1 LALSMAE
8 TSIRIVNFSTNHIPE
23 RDRASYWREHYGKVI
38 LRVDLEPAR
47 DVAFEARM
55 SSLLLPGLQL
65 MEASASPMTIT
76 RNGEFLAD
84 GNDDIILAINR
95 TGSAVVSS
103 RGQEHNLRPHEA
115 IILSGA
121 EAASFHRTTPGQ
133 SFTLRVPR
141 AIVESAVPSIDDRLM
156 QPISGDRD
164 ALRLLERYTGWIFN
178 AGASVDS
185 QLLNLSACHVHDLLT
200 LAIGPSADFTE
211 TARTRGLRAARLKL
225 AKSYIVTHAD
235 RRDIS
240 IASVAASLNVTPRYV
255 QRLFEMTGTTF
266 SEFLVGQRLAR
277 AYRLL
282 RDPNSSRTAISTIA
296 YDVGFGDLSYFN
308 RRFRRLYGFTPRD
321 VRGDKG

>member
-1 LALSMAE
+1 M
-8 TSIRIVNFSTNHIPE
+8 
-23 RDRASYWREHYGKVI
+23 

-47 DVAFEARM
+47 DTAFEARM
-55 SSLLLPGLQL
+55 SSMTLPALQL

-76 RNGEFLAD
+76 RGGEFLAD
-84 GNDDIILAINR
+84 GNDDIVIAINR
-95 TGSAVVSS
+95 TGSAIVSS
-103 RGQEHNLRPHEA
+103 CGLQQSLRPHEA

-121 EAASFHRTTPGQ
+121 EAASFDRTTLGR
-133 SFTLRVPR
+133 SLTLRVPR
-141 AIVESAVPSIDDRLM
+141 PIVESAVPNIDDRLM
-156 QPISGDRD
+156 RPISGDRD
-164 ALRLLERYTGWIFN
+164 ALKLLESYTGWILS

-185 QLLNLSACHVHDLLT
+185 QLLNLSARHVHDLLA
-200 LAIGPSADFTE
+200 LAIGPTPDFAE

-225 AKSYIVTHAD
+225 AKAYIVAHSD
-235 RRDIS
+235 RHDIS

-255 QRLFEMTGTTF
+255 QRLFEMAGTTF
-266 SEFLVGQRLAR
+266 SEFLSGQRLAR

-282 RDPNSSRTAISTIA
+282 RDPNFSRIAISTIA